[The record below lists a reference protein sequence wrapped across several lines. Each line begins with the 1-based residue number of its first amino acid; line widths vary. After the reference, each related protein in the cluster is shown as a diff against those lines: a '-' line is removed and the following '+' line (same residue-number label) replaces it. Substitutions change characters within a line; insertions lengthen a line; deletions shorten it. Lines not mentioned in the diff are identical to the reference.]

1 MKAQRSGKTRRILA
15 VMTALPLALAL
26 SGCHLSVW
34 KRESGG
40 GSNPTP
46 SASQSDDAAAPQSN
60 SSSQANGNPRAR
72 SSQVLSTWEGK
83 TGNGQSFRVDI
94 NSVVV
99 KDDVTTL
106 TMTFTNTGDKIAFP
120 AEWMNNFGGEDMLT
134 KEVKLIDY
142 SRHLVYSPGKAEDG
156 TCICSGR
163 QNSGLDTGESRTVYT
178 TFKGLPADLTK
189 VDVEIKGVGTPFENV
204 PVTRE

>member
-46 SASQSDDAAAPQSN
+46 SASQSGDAAAPQSN

-83 TGNGQSFRVDI
+83 TDIGESFRVDI

-106 TMTFTNTGDKIAFP
+106 TMTFTNKGRKTLLS
-120 AEWMNNFGGEDMLT
+120 WMDSFGGEDMLT
-134 KEVKLIDY
+134 KDVKLIDY

-156 TCICSGR
+156 TCICSGY
-163 QNSGLDTGESRTVYT
+163 QEGGIDEGDSRTVYT
-178 TFKGLPADLTK
+178 TFKGLPEDLTA
-189 VDVEIKGVGTPFENV
+189 VDVEIEGVGEPFENV

>member
-1 MKAQRSGKTRRILA
+1 MKAQRSGMARRALA
-15 VMTALPLALAL
+15 ALTALPLAFAMSACRIGLGAE
-26 SGCHLSVW
+26 W
-34 KRESGG
+34 
-40 GSNPTP
+40 SNPSP
-46 SASQSDDAAAPQSN
+46 AASESSGTAAPQTD
-60 SSSQANGNPRAR
+60 SSSQASGNPRAR

-83 TGNGQSFRVDI
+83 VSNSHSYRVDI

-106 TMTFTNTGDKIAFP
+106 TMTFTNKGGKTVLS
-120 AEWMNNFGGEDMLT
+120 WMGPFGGEDMLT

-156 TCICSGR
+156 TCICSGY
-163 QNSGLDTGESRTVYT
+163 QKGGIDEGDSRTVYT
-178 TFKGLPADLTK
+178 TYKGLPGDLTT
-189 VDVEIKGVGTPFENV
+189 VDVEIKGVGKPFENV

>member
-46 SASQSDDAAAPQSN
+46 SASQSSDAAAPQSN

-83 TGNGQSFRVDI
+83 VGIAESYRVDI

-106 TMTFTNTGDKIAFP
+106 TMTFTNKGRKTLLS
-120 AEWMNNFGGEDMLT
+120 WMDSFGGEDMLT
-134 KEVKLIDY
+134 KDVKLIDY

-156 TCICSGR
+156 TCICSGY
-163 QNSGLDTGESRTVYT
+163 QEGGIDEGDSRTVYT
-178 TFKGLPADLTK
+178 TFKGLPEDLTA
-189 VDVEIKGVGTPFENV
+189 VDVEIEGVGEPFENV

>member
-83 TGNGQSFRVDI
+83 TDIGESFRVDI

-99 KDDVTTL
+99 KEDVTTL
-106 TMTFTNTGDKIAFP
+106 TMTFEYGASDR
-120 AEWMNNFGGEDMLT
+120 DM
-134 KEVKLIDY
+134 
-142 SRHLVYSPGKAEDG
+142 
-156 TCICSGR
+156 
-163 QNSGLDTGESRTVYT
+163 
-178 TFKGLPADLTK
+178 
-189 VDVEIKGVGTPFENV
+189 VDVCL
-204 PVTRE
+204 R

>member
-83 TGNGQSFRVDI
+83 TDIGESFRVDI

-106 TMTFTNTGDKIAFP
+106 TMTFTNKGRKTLLS
-120 AEWMNNFGGEDMLT
+120 WMDSFGGEDMLT
-134 KEVKLIDY
+134 KDVKLIDY

-156 TCICSGR
+156 TCICSGY
-163 QNSGLDTGESRTVYT
+163 QEGGIDEGDSRTVYT
-178 TFKGLPADLTK
+178 TFKGLPEDLTA
-189 VDVEIKGVGTPFENV
+189 VDVEIEGVGEPFENV

>member
-1 MKAQRSGKTRRILA
+1 MKVQRSGKTRRILA

-46 SASQSDDAAAPQSN
+46 SASQSGDATAPQSN

-83 TGNGQSFRVDI
+83 VGIAESYRVDI

-99 KDDVTTL
+99 KDDVTIL
-106 TMTFTNTGDKIAFP
+106 TMTFTNKGRKTLLS
-120 AEWMNNFGGEDMLT
+120 WMDSFGGEDMLT
-134 KEVKLIDY
+134 KDVKLIDY

-156 TCICSGR
+156 TCICSGY
-163 QNSGLDTGESRTVYT
+163 QEGGIDEGDSRTVYT
-178 TFKGLPADLTK
+178 TFKGLPEDLTA
-189 VDVEIKGVGTPFENV
+189 VDVEIEGVGEPFENV

>member
-83 TGNGQSFRVDI
+83 TDIGESFRVDI

-99 KDDVTTL
+99 KEDVTTL
-106 TMTFTNTGDKIAFP
+106 TMTFTNKGRKTLLS
-120 AEWMNNFGGEDMLT
+120 WMDSFGGEDMLT
-134 KEVKLIDY
+134 KDVKLIDY

-156 TCICSGR
+156 TCICSGY
-163 QNSGLDTGESRTVYT
+163 QEGGIDEGDSRTVYT
-178 TFKGLPADLTK
+178 TFKGLPEDLTA
-189 VDVEIKGVGTPFENV
+189 VDVEIEGVGEPFENV

>member
-1 MKAQRSGKTRRILA
+1 MKSQRSGKTRRILA

-46 SASQSDDAAAPQSN
+46 SASQSSDAAAPQSN

-83 TGNGQSFRVDI
+83 VGIAESYRVDI

-106 TMTFTNTGDKIAFP
+106 TMTFTNKGRKTLLS
-120 AEWMNNFGGEDMLT
+120 WMDSFGGEDMLT
-134 KEVKLIDY
+134 KDVKLIDY

-156 TCICSGR
+156 TCICSGY
-163 QNSGLDTGESRTVYT
+163 QEGGIDEGDSRTVYT
-178 TFKGLPADLTK
+178 TFKGLPEDLTA
-189 VDVEIKGVGTPFENV
+189 VDVEIEGVGTPFENV

>member
-46 SASQSDDAAAPQSN
+46 SASQSSDAAASQSN
-60 SSSQANGNPRAR
+60 SSSQASGNPRAR

-83 TGNGQSFRVDI
+83 TGNGQNFRVDI

-106 TMTFTNTGDKIAFP
+106 TMTFTNKGGKTYVS
-120 AEWMNNFGGEDMLT
+120 WMGPFGGEDMLT

-156 TCICSGR
+156 TCNCSGY
-163 QNSGLDTGESRTVYT
+163 QSTGLDTNESRTVYT
-178 TFKGLPADLTK
+178 TFKGLPEDLTA
-189 VDVEIKGVGTPFENV
+189 VDVKINGVGQPFENV

>member
-46 SASQSDDAAAPQSN
+46 SASQSGDAAAPQSN

-83 TGNGQSFRVDI
+83 VGIAESYRVDI

-106 TMTFTNTGDKIAFP
+106 TMTFTNKGRKTLLS
-120 AEWMNNFGGEDMLT
+120 WMDSFGGEDMLT
-134 KEVKLIDY
+134 KDVKLIDY

-156 TCICSGR
+156 TCICSGY
-163 QNSGLDTGESRTVYT
+163 QEGGIDEGDSRTVYT
-178 TFKGLPADLTK
+178 TFKGLPEDLTA
-189 VDVEIKGVGTPFENV
+189 VDVEIEGVGEPFENV

>member
-1 MKAQRSGKTRRILA
+1 MKAQRSGMTRRALA
-15 VMTALPLALAL
+15 ALTALPLAFAMSACRIDL
-26 SGCHLSVW
+26 
-34 KRESGG
+34 GG
-40 GSNPTP
+40 EGSNPTP
-46 SASQSDDAAAPQSN
+46 SASQSSGTAAPQAD
-60 SSSQANGNPRAR
+60 SSSQASANPRAR

-83 TGNGQSFRVDI
+83 TGNGQNFRVDI

-99 KDDVTTL
+99 KEDVTTL
-106 TMTFTNTGDKIAFP
+106 TMTFTNTGSKIGIW
-120 AEWMNNFGGEDMLT
+120 WMRAFGGDQALSDG
-134 KEVKLIDY
+134 VKLIDY

-156 TCICSGR
+156 TCICSDYQG
-163 QNSGLDTGESRTVYT
+163 SGLDTGESRTVYT

>member
-1 MKAQRSGKTRRILA
+1 MKAQRSGKTRRILT
-15 VMTALPLALAL
+15 VMAALPLALAL

-46 SASQSDDAAAPQSN
+46 SASQSGDAAAPQSN

-83 TGNGQSFRVDI
+83 VGIAQSYRVDI

-99 KDDVTTL
+99 NDDVTTL
-106 TMTFTNTGDKIAFP
+106 TMTFTNKGRKTLLS
-120 AEWMNNFGGEDMLT
+120 WMDSFGGEDMLT
-134 KEVKLIDY
+134 EEVKLIDY

-156 TCICSGR
+156 TCICSGF
-163 QNSGLDTGESRTVYT
+163 QEGGIDEGDSRTVYT
-178 TFKGLPADLTK
+178 TFKGLPEDLTA

>member
-1 MKAQRSGKTRRILA
+1 MKVQRSGKTRRILA

-46 SASQSDDAAAPQSN
+46 SASQSGDATAPQSN

-83 TGNGQSFRVDI
+83 VGIAESYRVDI

-106 TMTFTNTGDKIAFP
+106 TMTFTNTGRKTLLS
-120 AEWMNNFGGEDMLT
+120 WMDSFGGEDMLT
-134 KEVKLIDY
+134 KDVKLIDY

-156 TCICSGR
+156 TCICSGY
-163 QNSGLDTGESRTVYT
+163 QEGGIDEGDSRTVYT
-178 TFKGLPADLTK
+178 TFKGLPEDLTA
-189 VDVEIKGVGTPFENV
+189 VDVKINGVGQPFENV

>member
-1 MKAQRSGKTRRILA
+1 MKVQRSGKTRRILA

-46 SASQSDDAAAPQSN
+46 SN

-83 TGNGQSFRVDI
+83 VGIAESYRVDI

-106 TMTFTNTGDKIAFP
+106 TMTFTNKGRKTLLS
-120 AEWMNNFGGEDMLT
+120 WMDSFGGEDMLT
-134 KEVKLIDY
+134 KDVKLIDY

-156 TCICSGR
+156 TCICSGY
-163 QNSGLDTGESRTVYT
+163 QEGGIDEGDSRTVYT
-178 TFKGLPADLTK
+178 TFKGLPEDLTA
-189 VDVEIKGVGTPFENV
+189 VDVEIEGVGEPFENV

>member
-1 MKAQRSGKTRRILA
+1 MKVQRSGKTRRILA

-46 SASQSDDAAAPQSN
+46 SASQSGDATAPQSN

-83 TGNGQSFRVDI
+83 VGIAESYRVDI

-106 TMTFTNTGDKIAFP
+106 TMTFTNTGRKTLLS
-120 AEWMNNFGGEDMLT
+120 WMDSFGGEDMLT
-134 KEVKLIDY
+134 KDVKLIDY

-156 TCICSGR
+156 TCICSGY
-163 QNSGLDTGESRTVYT
+163 QEGGIDEGDSRTVYT
-178 TFKGLPADLTK
+178 TFKGLPEDLTA
-189 VDVEIKGVGTPFENV
+189 VDVEIEGVGQPFENV

>member
-1 MKAQRSGKTRRILA
+1 MKAQRSRKTRRILA

-46 SASQSDDAAAPQSN
+46 SASQSGDAAAPQSN

-83 TGNGQSFRVDI
+83 VGIAESYRVDI

-106 TMTFTNTGDKIAFP
+106 TMTFTNKGRKTLLS
-120 AEWMNNFGGEDMLT
+120 WMDSFGGEDMLT
-134 KEVKLIDY
+134 KDVKLIDY

-156 TCICSGR
+156 TCICSGY
-163 QNSGLDTGESRTVYT
+163 QEGGIDEGDSRTVYT
-178 TFKGLPADLTK
+178 TFKGLPEDLTA
-189 VDVEIKGVGTPFENV
+189 VDVEIEGVGEPFENV

>member
-1 MKAQRSGKTRRILA
+1 M
-15 VMTALPLALAL
+15 
-26 SGCHLSVW
+26 W

-46 SASQSDDAAAPQSN
+46 SASQSSDAAAPQSN

-83 TGNGQSFRVDI
+83 VGIAESYRVDI

-106 TMTFTNTGDKIAFP
+106 TMTFTNKGRKTLLS
-120 AEWMNNFGGEDMLT
+120 WMDSFGGEDMLT
-134 KEVKLIDY
+134 KDVKLIDY

-156 TCICSGR
+156 TCICSGY
-163 QNSGLDTGESRTVYT
+163 QEGGIDEGDSRTVYT
-178 TFKGLPADLTK
+178 TFKGLPEDLTA
-189 VDVEIKGVGTPFENV
+189 VDVEIEGVGEPFENV

>member
-46 SASQSDDAAAPQSN
+46 SASQSGDAAAPQSN

-83 TGNGQSFRVDI
+83 VGIAESYRVDI

-106 TMTFTNTGDKIAFP
+106 TMTFTNKGRKTLLS
-120 AEWMNNFGGEDMLT
+120 WMDSFGGEDMLT

-156 TCICSGR
+156 TCICSGY
-163 QNSGLDTGESRTVYT
+163 QEGGIDEGDSRTVYT
-178 TFKGLPADLTK
+178 TFKGLPEDLTA
-189 VDVEIKGVGTPFENV
+189 VDVEIEGVGEPFENV

>member
-1 MKAQRSGKTRRILA
+1 MKAQRSGMARRELA
-15 VMTALPLALAL
+15 ALTALPLAFAMSACRIGL
-26 SGCHLSVW
+26 GT
-34 KRESGG
+34 E
-40 GSNPTP
+40 GSNPSP
-46 SASQSDDAAAPQSN
+46 AASQSSGTAAPQAD
-60 SSSQANGNPRAR
+60 SSSQASGNPRAR
-72 SSQVLSTWEGK
+72 SSQVLNTWEGK
-83 TGNGQSFRVDI
+83 VGHRSFRVDI

-106 TMTFTNTGDKIAFP
+106 TITFTNTGDKIAYP

-156 TCICSGR
+156 TCICSGY
-163 QNSGLDTGESRTVYT
+163 QKGGIDEGDSRTVYT
-178 TFKGLPADLTK
+178 TYKGLPGDPTT
-189 VDVEIKGVGTPFENV
+189 VDVEIKGVGKPFENV

>member
-15 VMTALPLALAL
+15 VMTALPLALAM

-46 SASQSDDAAAPQSN
+46 SASQSGDAAAPQSN

-83 TGNGQSFRVDI
+83 VGIAGSYRVDI

-106 TMTFTNTGDKIAFP
+106 TMTFTNKGRKTYLS
-120 AEWMNNFGGEDMLT
+120 WMDSFGGEDMLT
-134 KEVKLIDY
+134 KDVKLIDY

-156 TCICSGR
+156 TCICSGY
-163 QNSGLDTGESRTVYT
+163 QEGGIDEGDSRTVYT
-178 TFKGLPADLTK
+178 TFKGLPEDLTA
-189 VDVEIKGVGTPFENV
+189 VDVEIEGVGEPFENV

>member
-1 MKAQRSGKTRRILA
+1 MKVQRSGKTRRILA

-46 SASQSDDAAAPQSN
+46 SASQSGDAAAPQSN

-83 TGNGQSFRVDI
+83 VGIAESYRVDI

-106 TMTFTNTGDKIAFP
+106 TMTFTNKGRKTLLS
-120 AEWMNNFGGEDMLT
+120 WMDSFGGEDMLT
-134 KEVKLIDY
+134 KDVKLIDY

-156 TCICSGR
+156 TCICSGY
-163 QNSGLDTGESRTVYT
+163 QEGGIDEGDSRTVYT
-178 TFKGLPADLTK
+178 TFKGLPEDLTA
-189 VDVEIKGVGTPFENV
+189 VDVEIEGVGEPFENV

>member
-72 SSQVLSTWEGK
+72 SSQVVSTWEGK
-83 TGNGQSFRVDI
+83 VGHRSFRVDI

-163 QNSGLDTGESRTVYT
+163 QGSGLDTGESRTVYT

>member
-83 TGNGQSFRVDI
+83 TDIGESFRVDI

-106 TMTFTNTGDKIAFP
+106 TMTFTNKGRKTLLS
-120 AEWMNNFGGEDMLT
+120 WMDSFGGEDMLT
-134 KEVKLIDY
+134 KDVKLIDY

-156 TCICSGR
+156 TCICSGY
-163 QNSGLDTGESRTVYT
+163 QEGGIDEGDSRTVYT
-178 TFKGLPADLTK
+178 TFKGLPEDLTA
-189 VDVEIKGVGTPFENV
+189 VDVEIQGVGTPFENV

>member
-46 SASQSDDAAAPQSN
+46 SASQSGDAAAPQSN
-60 SSSQANGNPRAR
+60 SSSQASGNPRAR

-83 TGNGQSFRVDI
+83 VGIAESYRVDI

-106 TMTFTNTGDKIAFP
+106 TMTFTNKGRKTLLS
-120 AEWMNNFGGEDMLT
+120 WMDSFGGEDMLT
-134 KEVKLIDY
+134 KDVKLIDY

-156 TCICSGR
+156 TCICSGY
-163 QNSGLDTGESRTVYT
+163 QEGGIDEGDSRTVYT
-178 TFKGLPADLTK
+178 TFKGLPEDLTA
-189 VDVEIKGVGTPFENV
+189 VDVEIEGVGEPFENV

>member
-83 TGNGQSFRVDI
+83 TGNGQSFRVEI

-99 KDDVTTL
+99 KEDVTTL
-106 TMTFTNTGDKIAFP
+106 TMTFTNTGPKIGIWWMSAF
-120 AEWMNNFGGEDMLT
+120 GDQKMLSDN
-134 KEVKLIDY
+134 VKLIDY

>member
-1 MKAQRSGKTRRILA
+1 MKAQRSRKTRRILA

-34 KRESGG
+34 KQESGG

-46 SASQSDDAAAPQSN
+46 SASQSGDAAAPQSN

-83 TGNGQSFRVDI
+83 VGIAESYRVDI

-106 TMTFTNTGDKIAFP
+106 TMTFTNKGRKTLLS
-120 AEWMNNFGGEDMLT
+120 WMDSFGGEDMLT
-134 KEVKLIDY
+134 KDVKLIDY

-156 TCICSGR
+156 TCICSGY
-163 QNSGLDTGESRTVYT
+163 QEGGIDEGDSRTVYT
-178 TFKGLPADLTK
+178 TFKGLPEDLTA
-189 VDVEIKGVGTPFENV
+189 VDVEIEGVGEPFENV

>member
-46 SASQSDDAAAPQSN
+46 SASQSGDAAAPQSN

-83 TGNGQSFRVDI
+83 VGIAESYRVDI

-106 TMTFTNTGDKIAFP
+106 TMTFTNKGRKTLLS
-120 AEWMNNFGGEDMLT
+120 WMDSFGGEDMLT

-156 TCICSGR
+156 TCICSGY
-163 QNSGLDTGESRTVYT
+163 QEGGIDEGDSRTVYT
-178 TFKGLPADLTK
+178 TFKGLPEDLTA

>member
-1 MKAQRSGKTRRILA
+1 
-15 VMTALPLALAL
+15 MTALPLALAL

-46 SASQSDDAAAPQSN
+46 SASQSGDAAAPQSN

-83 TGNGQSFRVDI
+83 VGIAESYRVDI

-106 TMTFTNTGDKIAFP
+106 TMTFTNKGRKTLLS
-120 AEWMNNFGGEDMLT
+120 WMDSFGGEDMLT
-134 KEVKLIDY
+134 KDVKLIDY

-156 TCICSGR
+156 TCICSGY
-163 QNSGLDTGESRTVYT
+163 QEGGIDEGDSRTVYT
-178 TFKGLPADLTK
+178 TFKGLPEDLTA
-189 VDVEIKGVGTPFENV
+189 VDVEIEGVGEPFENV

>member
-1 MKAQRSGKTRRILA
+1 MKAQRSGTARRALA
-15 VMTALPLALAL
+15 ALTALPLAFAMSACRIGLGA
-26 SGCHLSVW
+26 
-34 KRESGG
+34 E
-40 GSNPTP
+40 GSNPSP
-46 SASQSDDAAAPQSN
+46 AASESSGTADPQTD

-72 SSQVLSTWEGK
+72 SSQVASTWEGK
-83 TGNGQSFRVDI
+83 AGNGQSFRVDI

-99 KDDVTTL
+99 KEDVTTL
-106 TMTFTNTGDKIAFP
+106 TMTFTNTGSKIYGNWMYAF
-120 AEWMNNFGGEDMLT
+120 GDQKMLSDH
-134 KEVKLIDY
+134 VKLVDY

-163 QNSGLDTGESRTVYT
+163 QSSGLDTGESRTVYT

>member
-1 MKAQRSGKTRRILA
+1 METRERRRIEPHP
-15 VMTALPLALAL
+15 VGLPIRRRGGPPVELLVAGKRQPQGAFLPG
-26 SGCHLSVW
+26 SEHL
-34 KRESGG
+34 GG
-40 GSNPTP
+40 K
-46 SASQSDDAAAPQSN
+46 
-60 SSSQANGNPRAR
+60 
-72 SSQVLSTWEGK
+72 E
-83 TGNGQSFRVDI
+83 SFRVDI

-99 KDDVTTL
+99 KEDVTTL
-106 TMTFTNTGDKIAFP
+106 TMTFTNMGPAIGIWWMSAFGDHK
-120 AEWMNNFGGEDMLT
+120 MLSDD
-134 KEVKLIDY
+134 VKLIDY

-163 QNSGLDTGESRTVYT
+163 QSSGLDTGESRTVYT

>member
-1 MKAQRSGKTRRILA
+1 M
-15 VMTALPLALAL
+15 
-26 SGCHLSVW
+26 
-34 KRESGG
+34 
-40 GSNPTP
+40 
-46 SASQSDDAAAPQSN
+46 
-60 SSSQANGNPRAR
+60 
-72 SSQVLSTWEGK
+72 
-83 TGNGQSFRVDI
+83 SFRVDI

-99 KDDVTTL
+99 KEDVTTL
-106 TMTFTNTGDKIAFP
+106 TMTFTNTGPAIGIWWMSAF
-120 AEWMNNFGGEDMLT
+120 GDHKMLSDD
-134 KEVKLIDY
+134 VKLIDY

-163 QNSGLDTGESRTVYT
+163 QSSGLDTGESRTVYT

>member
-46 SASQSDDAAAPQSN
+46 SASQSSDAAAPQSN

-83 TGNGQSFRVDI
+83 VGIAESYRVDI

-106 TMTFTNTGDKIAFP
+106 TMTFTNKGRKTLLS
-120 AEWMNNFGGEDMLT
+120 WMDSFGGEDMLT
-134 KEVKLIDY
+134 KDVKLIDY

-156 TCICSGR
+156 TCICSGY
-163 QNSGLDTGESRTVYT
+163 QEGGIDEGDSRTVYT
-178 TFKGLPADLTK
+178 TFKGLPEDLTA
-189 VDVEIKGVGTPFENV
+189 VDVEIEGVGTPFENV

>member
-46 SASQSDDAAAPQSN
+46 SASQSGDATAPQSN

-83 TGNGQSFRVDI
+83 VGIAESYRVDI

-106 TMTFTNTGDKIAFP
+106 TMTFTNKGRKTLLS
-120 AEWMNNFGGEDMLT
+120 WMDSFGGEDMLT
-134 KEVKLIDY
+134 KDVKLIDY

-156 TCICSGR
+156 TCICSGY
-163 QNSGLDTGESRTVYT
+163 QEGGIDEGDSRTVYT
-178 TFKGLPADLTK
+178 TFKGLPEDLTA
-189 VDVEIKGVGTPFENV
+189 VDVEIEGVGEPFENV